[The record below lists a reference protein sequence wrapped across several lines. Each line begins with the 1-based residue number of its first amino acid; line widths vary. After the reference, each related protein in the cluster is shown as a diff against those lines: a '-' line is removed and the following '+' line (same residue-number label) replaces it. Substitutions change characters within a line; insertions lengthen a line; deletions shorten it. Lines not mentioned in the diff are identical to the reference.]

1 MIFRYEAVNN
11 AGAVVTGELEAS
23 SSADVVR
30 DLRDRNLMA
39 TEVIEATSD
48 LRPSAGKRASR
59 QDLFVSLHEMVT
71 LLESGV
77 SIGETIES
85 QSNANYPD
93 DLLKNYQIMSA
104 EIRKG
109 SSFSEALKSS
119 GLKLP
124 EYIFYLAEAGELTG
138 NLSQSLREGVE
149 QFEYEQK
156 LAQEFKAAL
165 IYPAVLVASGIGA
178 VLLIFT
184 FVVPKF
190 LPMLARADDLPWL
203 SEVVFGAGLMFNEYY
218 VLFFALVAILIAG
231 LTLAV
236 ANPSIRLRVFD
247 VLSSVPV
254 VGSWIAETDTAR
266 WSSVMAA
273 LLVSRADLLNA
284 LELAAKA
291 VKSTRRRARLE
302 LVTRDIR
309 SGEGLADSLEKANVL
324 TTTGYNLIRSGE
336 RTGKL
341 PQMMK
346 SVARLYD
353 EGARNRMRR
362 VLALIEPLA
371 ILLIGGF
378 IGAIIIGVI
387 LAITSVNQVN
397 F

>member
-1 MIFRYEAVNN
+1 MIFHYEAVNN
-11 AGAVVTGELEAS
+11 AGALVTGELEAS
-23 SSADVVR
+23 SSADAVR
-30 DLRDRNLMA
+30 DLRNRNLMA
-39 TEVIEATSD
+39 TEVTEANSD

-85 QSNANYPD
+85 QSNASYPD
-93 DLLKNYQIMSA
+93 DLLKNYQVMSA

-156 LAQEFKAAL
+156 LAQEFKTAL
-165 IYPAVLVASGIGA
+165 TYPAVLVASGIGA

-203 SEVVFGAGLMFNEYY
+203 SEVVFGAG
-218 VLFFALVAILIAG
+218 VLFNDYYLLFFVLLALGVVGITVAA
-231 LTLAV
+231 ASPMV
-236 ANPSIRLRVFD
+236 RQRVFD
-247 VLSSVPV
+247 GLSSVPV

-309 SGEGLADSLEKANVL
+309 AGEGLADSLEKANVL

-371 ILLIGGF
+371 ILMIGGF
-378 IGAIIIGVI
+378 IGAIIVGVI
-387 LAITSVNQVN
+387 LAITSVNQIN
-397 F
+397 Y

>member
-1 MIFRYEAVNN
+1 MIFQYEAVNRT
-11 AGAVVTGELEAS
+11 GGVVSGELEATGTVD
-23 SSADVVR
+23 ALLA
-30 DLRDRNLMA
+30 LRRRQLMA
-39 TEVIEATSD
+39 TQLQELRKD
-48 LRPSAGKRASR
+48 LRPSPGKKAST
-59 QDLFVSLHEMVT
+59 QDLLVSLHEMVT

-85 QSNANYPD
+85 QSLANYPD
-93 DLLKNYQIMSA
+93 DLSRSYNVMSV
-104 EIRKG
+104 EIRRG
-109 SSFSEALKSS
+109 ASFTKALQTSA
-119 GLKLP
+119 LKLP
-124 EYIFYLAEAGELTG
+124 DYIFYLAEAGELTG
-138 NLSQSLREGVE
+138 NLAQSLREGVE

-156 LAQEFKAAL
+156 LAQEFLTAL

-190 LPMLARADDLPWL
+190 LPMLERADDLPWL
-203 SEVVFGAGLMFNEYY
+203 SEVVFGAGVLFNEYY
-218 VLFFALVAILIAG
+218 YLFGLALILLVAG
-231 LTLAV
+231 MVSLATNEKFRQRGIDFLV
-236 ANPSIRLRVFD
+236 QTPI
-247 VLSSVPV
+247 
-254 VGSWIAETDTAR
+254 VGHWIAETDTAR

-273 LLVSRADLLNA
+273 LLVSRAELLSA

-302 LVTRDIR
+302 LVTRDIKA
-309 SGEGLADSLEKANVL
+309 GESLADSLEKANVL

-336 RTGKL
+336 KTGKL
-341 PQMMK
+341 PLMMK

-371 ILLIGGF
+371 ILLIGSL
-378 IGAIIIGVI
+378 IGSIILGVI
-387 LAITSVNQVN
+387 LAITSVNDVK

>member
-1 MIFRYEAVNN
+1 MIFRYEAVNG
-11 AGAVVTGELEAS
+11 AGTLVAGELEAGS
-23 SSADVVR
+23 TVEVVRALRQRKLLATDVV
-30 DLRDRNLMA
+30 
-39 TEVIEATSD
+39 EVSLD

-85 QSNANYPD
+85 QSLANYPE
-93 DLLKNYQIMSA
+93 DLSKSYNLMA
-104 EIRKG
+104 RGIRKG
-109 SSFSEALKSS
+109 NSFSDSLRSA

-124 EYIFYLAEAGELTG
+124 EYIYYLAEAGELTG
-138 NLSQSLREGVE
+138 NLAQSLREGVE

-156 LAQEFKAAL
+156 LAQEFRTAL
-165 IYPAVLVASGIGA
+165 TYPAVLVASGVAA

-190 LPMLARADDLPWL
+190 LPMLERADDLPWL
-203 SEVVFGAGLMFNEYY
+203 SEVVFGAGVLFNEYY
-218 VLFFALVAILIAG
+218 FLFFALVGILIASGVWAASSAVVRQRMLDG
-231 LTLAV
+231 LTG
-236 ANPSIRLRVFD
+236 
-247 VLSSVPV
+247 VPV
-254 VGSWIAETDTAR
+254 LGAWIAETDTAR

-273 LLVSRADLLNA
+273 LLSSRADLLHA
-284 LELAAKA
+284 LDLAAQA

-302 LVTRDIR
+302 LVTRDIKA
-309 SGEGLADSLEKANVL
+309 GEGLADSLEKANVL

-336 RTGKL
+336 KTGKL
-341 PQMMK
+341 PPMMK

-371 ILLIGGF
+371 ILLIGGL
-378 IGAIIIGVI
+378 IGTIILGVI
-387 LAITSVNQVN
+387 LAITSVNDVR